1 MVVPFGTTLHV
12 SGTDAHTLDG
22 ALAPFR
28 TRPGTV
34 WTPAQP
40 SLEDVFIRMMD
51 EAPDNF
57 DA

>member
-1 MVVPFGTTLHV
+1 MVVPFGSTLHV
-12 SGTDAHTLDG
+12 SGTDAHALDD

-28 TRPGTV
+28 SRPGTE

-40 SLEDVFIRMMD
+40 GLEDVFIRMMD